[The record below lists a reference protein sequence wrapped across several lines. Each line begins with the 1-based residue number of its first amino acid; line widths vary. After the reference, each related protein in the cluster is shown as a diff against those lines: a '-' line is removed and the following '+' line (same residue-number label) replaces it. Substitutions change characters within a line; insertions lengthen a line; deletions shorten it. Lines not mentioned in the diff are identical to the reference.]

1 MKRCFLVIL
10 SAVLLLSALSACVPL
25 LLSGVVVGGS
35 LVATD
40 RRTTGTQ
47 LEDEG
52 IEVRAALRLR
62 DALEGRGHVN
72 VTSYNRLVLIT
83 GEVEKAADKE
93 LVEQTVAKVDNVRS
107 IVNEVAVT
115 FSSTITQRSEDALIS
130 GRVKAA
136 LVDAKD
142 LYSNAFKVY
151 TERSVVYLMGR
162 VTERESKR
170 ATEIA
175 RNQRGVE
182 RVVRVFELITED
194 ELLRTAPGQAPENEP
209 SANGSSSWAP
219 LKNSPSLN
227 STRNSPDV

>member
-1 MKRCFLVIL
+1 
-10 SAVLLLSALSACVPL
+10 
-25 LLSGVVVGGS
+25 
-35 LVATD
+35 
-40 RRTTGTQ
+40 
-47 LEDEG
+47 
-52 IEVRAALRLR
+52 VRAALRLR
-62 DALEGRGHVN
+62 DTLEGRGHVN
-72 VTSYNRLVLIT
+72 VTSYNRMVLIT
-83 GEVEKAADKE
+83 GEVEKAADKD

-194 ELLRTAPGQAPENEP
+194 ELMRTAPGQAPENKAAVT
-209 SANGSSSWAP
+209 SGAA
-219 LKNSPSLN
+219 K
-227 STRNSPDV
+227 

>member
-1 MKRCFLVIL
+1 MKRFFLVTL
-10 SAVLLLSALSACVPL
+10 STVLLLGALSACVPL
-25 LLSGVVVGGS
+25 LLSGAVVGGS
-35 LVATD
+35 MVATD

-194 ELLRTAPGQAPENEP
+194 ELLRTAPGQAPENKAAAT
-209 SANGSSSWAP
+209 SGAA
-219 LKNSPSLN
+219 K
-227 STRNSPDV
+227 

>member
-1 MKRCFLVIL
+1 MKRFFLVTL
-10 SAVLLLSALSACVPL
+10 SAVFLLSALSACVPL
-25 LLSGVVVGGS
+25 LLSGAVVGGS
-35 LVATD
+35 MVATD

-194 ELLRTAPGQAPENEP
+194 ELLRTAQGQAPENKAAATT
-209 SANGSSSWAP
+209 SGAA
-219 LKNSPSLN
+219 K
-227 STRNSPDV
+227 

>member
-1 MKRCFLVIL
+1 MKRFFLVTL
-10 SAVLLLSALSACVPL
+10 SAVFLLSALSACVPL
-25 LLSGVVVGGS
+25 LLSGAVVGGS
-35 LVATD
+35 MVATD

-142 LYSNAFKVY
+142 LYSNAFKVF

-194 ELLRTAPGQAPENEP
+194 ELMRTAPGQAPENKAAAT
-209 SANGSSSWAP
+209 SGAA
-219 LKNSPSLN
+219 K
-227 STRNSPDV
+227 